1 MTETRKRTQEE
12 IEEILREG
20 DRKLIA
26 VANRV
31 GIDLHTSGVS
41 LNNGDVGVSIL
52 IRFESIELLKGA
64 LAQIKAAA
72 DDKLAEGGGGK

>member
-1 MTETRKRTQEE
+1 MTENRKRTQEE

-31 GIDLHTSGVS
+31 GIDIHTSGVS
-41 LNNGDVGVSIL
+41 LNNGEVGVSIL
-52 IRFESIELLKGA
+52 IRFDSLEKLKEA
-64 LAQIKAAA
+64 LAQIKTAA
-72 DDKLAEGGGGK
+72 DNKLSEVGE